1 MLRSEQVLESLAGR
15 ALRNRML
22 LVAVLAALAALPV
35 LLLMP
40 LFHAP
45 FERDQGAYAVIAR
58 GWLGGAVPYRDLWDN
73 KGPLL
78 FLWFAAAFR
87 WLGETLVG
95 PRLLAALAAGATV
108 PFVWASGLTLLG
120 RRQALLATLL
130 FATSFANL
138 FLQANANAEIFMLLP
153 MVAGF
158 WAFALG
164 ARGGNLA
171 WFAAAGV
178 LTALAIL
185 TKQSAAWALPGYGL
199 WLAVLALRNLGERR
213 RHLRAMLL
221 LMMGTAL
228 GVAPFAA
235 YFHYHDALYDFWYAT
250 FAFNFSF
257 AGQFSFFFKLIP
269 PLLQDPLPL
278 FGGAALWFLALLGA
292 LHLWRRG
299 DRVAWLILLFFLFA
313 EIAAQ
318 SLGKNSPHYNVQ
330 LLPAA
335 ALAGSVGLQVV
346 IERWRAG
353 EHRLGRVLL
362 ACLALT
368 VAASAFVYAWPTPKD
383 RFLAQYAFVDYAE
396 NSVEAQEIAD
406 RVAALT
412 QPGDYIYDFGRQS
425 EIYFLADRQPASR
438 WLHNRAYEVDPSIME
453 EILRD
458 LELKRPALI
467 LLTFE
472 CGRFSR
478 EFPDC
483 EAGPPPE
490 LQSYLDRHYRYAG
503 RLHYAE
509 FYLRLD
515 EPEPKST
522 RTPLAGR
529 GLAGLGGGRTVDSTL
544 FMAR

>member
-1 MLRSEQVLESLAGR
+1 MLRSAQVLDYIEDRVLHS
-15 ALRNRML
+15 RML

-40 LFHAP
+40 LFDAP
-45 FERDQGAYAVIAR
+45 FERDQGVYATIAR
-58 GWLGGAVPYRDLWDN
+58 GWLGGDVPYRDLWDN

-78 FLWFAAAFR
+78 FLWFMAAFR

-95 PRLLAALAAGATV
+95 PRLLAALAASATV

-153 MVAGF
+153 MTAGF
-158 WAFALG
+158 WAFAQG
-164 ARGGNLA
+164 ARGGNPA

-185 TKQSAAWALPGYGL
+185 TKQSAVWALAGYGL
-199 WLAVLALRNLGERR
+199 WLAVLALRNPGERR
-213 RHLRAMLL
+213 HHLKAMSL
-221 LMMGTAL
+221 LMLGTAL
-228 GVAPFAA
+228 GFAPFAA
-235 YFHYHDALYDFWYAT
+235 YFYHHDALYDFWYAT
-250 FAFNFSF
+250 FGYNFFF
-257 AGQFSFFFKLIP
+257 AGQLPFFLKLIP
-269 PLLQDPLPL
+269 PMLQDPLPL
-278 FGGAALWFLALLGA
+278 LGGAALWFLALLGA

-335 ALAGSVGLQVV
+335 ALAGSIGLQVV
-346 IERWRAG
+346 IERWRSG
-353 EHRLGRVLL
+353 ERRLGRVLL

-368 VAASAFVYAWPTPKD
+368 VAASAFVYAWPTPKE
-383 RFLAQYAFVDYAE
+383 RFIAQYAFTDYASD
-396 NSVEAQEIAD
+396 SVQAQDIAE

-412 QPGDYIYDFGRQS
+412 EPGDYIYDFGRQS

-438 WLHNRAYEVDPSIME
+438 WLHNRPYQVDPSIME

-458 LELKRPALI
+458 LELRRPALI

-472 CGRFSR
+472 CDRVSR
-478 EFPDC
+478 EFPGC

-490 LQSYLDRHYRYAG
+490 LKSYLDRHYRHVG

-509 FYLRLD
+509 FYLR
-515 EPEPKST
+515 
-522 RTPLAGR
+522 
-529 GLAGLGGGRTVDSTL
+529 VD
-544 FMAR
+544 A